1 MQLQSSAIGPLT
13 PVTLERSTE
22 RAILNPEPR
31 AKIRNVAA
39 QIINLKLVNLQ
50 SPESRATTVRF
61 SALLRPTGEAT
72 VAARDTFAGSPG
84 FRRVFCVFVGV
95 SCWVQDLPG
104 LLLDLRTGFRVL
116 GPSGYRD
123 SGCSHRQHVC
133 VVSVVQRE
141 SVCVCVRARVRACVR
156 TRTQ

>member
-1 MQLQSSAIGPLT
+1 MRPPWQPE
-13 PVTLERSTE
+13 TLS
-22 RAILNPEPR
+22 LDPR
-31 AKIRNVAA
+31 AFV
-39 QIINLKLVNLQ
+39 
-50 SPESRATTVRF
+50 EF
-61 SALLRPTGEAT
+61 S
-72 VAARDTFAGSPG
+72 
-84 FRRVFCVFVGV
+84 VFFVGV